1 MYHQFAVRDPRKMPA
16 KRRCWWRTLLVLLFV
31 VAIAAPT
38 LAQTPAA
45 LSVSGLVKAPHG
57 FTLAELQKMPWTTVE
72 ASFQTEH
79 GTRHGTWLGV
89 SLWTLLDQSGGLDA
103 PEKESLRH
111 WLVVT
116 GRDGYAVVL
125 SVGEIDPAVGHAA
138 AVVAWSEDGKPFDPA
153 HGLRLILPGDRK
165 GGRDVR
171 DVVSIEVK

>member
-1 MYHQFAVRDPRKMPA
+1 MRASRFAVTLAACVALAWATPA
-16 KRRCWWRTLLVLLFV
+16 F
-31 VAIAAPT
+31 
-38 LAQTPAA
+38 AQTPPA
-45 LSVSGLVKAPHG
+45 LAVSGLVKAPHG
-57 FTLAELQKMPWTTVE
+57 FTLADLQKMPWTTVE
-72 ASFQTEH
+72 ASFQTEK
-79 GTRHGTWLGV
+79 GPRHGTWLGV
-89 SLWTLLDQSGGLDA
+89 SLWTLLDQSGGLA
-103 PEKESLRH
+103 VPEKESLRH

-125 SVGEIDPAVGHAA
+125 SVGEIDPAVGHAV

>member
-1 MYHQFAVRDPRKMPA
+1 MFL
-16 KRRCWWRTLLVLLFV
+16 KRRHLLLLPV
-31 VAIAAPT
+31 VFWLASPAV
-38 LAQTPAA
+38 AQTPAT
-45 LSVSGLVKAPHG
+45 LSVAGLVKAPHS

-72 ASFQTEH
+72 ASFQTEK
-79 GTRHGTWLGV
+79 GPRHGTWLGV

-116 GRDGYAVVL
+116 GRDGYAVAL

>member
-1 MYHQFAVRDPRKMPA
+1 VILPGSRNGPARAMRATRFAVTLVACAALAWATPA
-16 KRRCWWRTLLVLLFV
+16 F
-31 VAIAAPT
+31 
-38 LAQTPAA
+38 AQTTAA
-45 LSVSGLVKAPHG
+45 LSISGLVKAPHG

-79 GTRHGTWLGV
+79 GPHHGIWLGV

-103 PEKESLRH
+103 SMKDSVRH

-116 GRDGYAVVL
+116 GRDGYAVAL
-125 SVGEIDPAVGHAA
+125 SVGEIDPAFGHAA
-138 AVVAWSEDGKPFDPA
+138 AVVAWSQDGKPFDPA
-153 HGLRLILPGDRK
+153 QGLRLILPGDRK

>member
-1 MYHQFAVRDPRKMPA
+1 MRATRFAV
-16 KRRCWWRTLLVLLFV
+16 TL
-31 VAIAAPT
+31 VACVALAWATPSV
-38 LAQTPAA
+38 AQTTLA
-45 LSVSGLVKAPHG
+45 LSVSGAVKAPHS

-79 GTRHGTWLGV
+79 GTCHGTWLGV
-89 SLWTLLDQSGGLDA
+89 SLWTLLDQSGGLNA

-125 SVGEIDPAVGHAA
+125 SVGEIDSAVGHAA
-138 AVVAWSEDGKPFDPA
+138 AVVAWSEDGKPFDPT